1 MANGLDNTTVAGTS
15 WLLPFTPQT
24 NHVYLLTAIVSFTND
39 PGNWVGF
46 GFSKFYTNN
55 LTIGNGRFTD
65 TPLGYDWMILTE
77 NTGNV
82 QYFGGAGTANT
93 IFGAN
98 NEFPVGPGT
107 NTVQIILNT

>member
-1 MANGLDNTTVAGTS
+1 M
-15 WLLPFTPQT
+15 
-24 NHVYLLTAIVSFTND
+24 SFIGD

-46 GFSKFYTNN
+46 GFSKYYTNN

-65 TPLGYDWMILTE
+65 TPAGYDWLILTE

-107 NTVQIILNT
+107 NTVQIVLNTRPSLWTAASYVNGVQIGTNFTYP